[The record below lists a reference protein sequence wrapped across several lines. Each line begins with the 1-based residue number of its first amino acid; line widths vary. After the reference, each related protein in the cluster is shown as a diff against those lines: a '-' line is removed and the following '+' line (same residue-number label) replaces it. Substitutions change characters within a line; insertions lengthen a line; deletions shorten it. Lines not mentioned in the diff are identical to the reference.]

1 MPRDVMTYTIV
12 RHYTHVLVEQ
22 GLSREA
28 LTSTGGRLTIHGRGL
43 SGSVAVIAGRLRIE
57 LHQDDEYQG
66 PQMGPGGVAWYAYN
80 PVRAAEITAIY
91 AGLVPGN
98 ADVLAVLDALARR
111 QDSVGE
117 LTATLADVVCDVLDL
132 CAHADQNGDQVKV
145 RELAELIG
153 EPLRPLAWSRSP
165 VPLLS

>member
-22 GLSREA
+22 GLPREA
-28 LTSTGGRLTIHGRGL
+28 LTTTGHQLAIHGRGL
-43 SGSVAVIAGRLRIE
+43 SGSVAVIAGQLRIE
-57 LHQDDEYQG
+57 LHQDAGYQG
-66 PQMGPGGVAWYAYN
+66 PQMGPCGVAWYAYN

-132 CAHADQNGDQVKV
+132 CARAGQHGAQVKV
-145 RELAELIG
+145 TELAELIG

-165 VPLLS
+165 VPFLP